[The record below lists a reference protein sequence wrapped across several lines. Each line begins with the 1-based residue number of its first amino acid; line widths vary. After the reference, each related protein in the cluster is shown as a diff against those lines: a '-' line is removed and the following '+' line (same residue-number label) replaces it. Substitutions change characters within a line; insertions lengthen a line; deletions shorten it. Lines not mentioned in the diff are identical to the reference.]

1 MSQASLNSFMRV
13 MESACGVCQKVSNC
27 LAISGSSS
35 TEISAGIWNTPPPQS
50 VRNSSMKRL

>member
-13 MESACGVCQKVSNC
+13 TASACGVCQKVANC
-27 LAISGSSS
+27 SASAGSSI

-50 VRNSSMKRL
+50 SRS